1 MTDARINHLSFQ
13 LDGKLRYDRP
23 ISNLDRSITFE
34 WLPRFASQGHTC
46 DQHDTECRPANTHA
60 CPREHRIRIA
70 STLKYPKARRL
81 YDAGTLCSP
90 VSIDEKVAIE
100 SIDNIGWTA
109 IALFQWGLTDTLR
122 QLGQGQFVLRTIL
135 RPNPSPLHSLVT
147 RQSDQQSGANSESNP
162 SRPRARAGRTTFPRG
177 DD

>member
-109 IALFQWGLTDTLR
+109 IA
-122 QLGQGQFVLRTIL
+122 QFAGERGKDIKIATWPFA
-135 RPNPSPLHSLVT
+135 RPGIRRHSLKEE
-147 RQSDQQSGANSESNP
+147 A
-162 SRPRARAGRTTFPRG
+162 
-177 DD
+177 